1 MVEDTSVMNV
11 GIVKVVIK
19 MVEKYLK
26 LCFDTKGFNYE
37 IENGDFVFDCGGN
50 PLDFARV
57 ISFIYKKLEDWT
69 YDLELDL
76 KIEIRTGYEKIVVGI
91 A

>member
-1 MVEDTSVMNV
+1 
-11 GIVKVVIK
+11 

-26 LCFDTKGFNYE
+26 VCFDRKNLKYE
-37 IENGDFVFDCGGN
+37 IKNGEFVFDCGGN
-50 PLDFARV
+50 PFEFERV
-57 ISFIYKKLEDWT
+57 ISFIYKNIEDWT

-76 KIEIRTGYEKIVVGI
+76 KIEIRTGYEKVVVGI

>member
-1 MVEDTSVMNV
+1 
-11 GIVKVVIK
+11 

-26 LCFDTKGFNYE
+26 TCFDRKNFNYE
-37 IENGDFVFDCGGN
+37 IKNGDFVFDCGRN
-50 PLDFARV
+50 PFEFARV

-69 YDLELDL
+69 YDLELQL
-76 KIEIRTGYEKIVVGI
+76 KIEILTGYEKVVVGI